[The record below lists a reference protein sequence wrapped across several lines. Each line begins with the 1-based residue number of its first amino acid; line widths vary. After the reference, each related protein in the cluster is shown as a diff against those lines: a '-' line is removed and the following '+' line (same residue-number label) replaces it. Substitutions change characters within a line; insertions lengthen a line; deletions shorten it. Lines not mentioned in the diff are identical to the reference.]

1 MEEKNDDNLD
11 RAWNVIYDVM
21 VKEHYWRDDKPF
33 RYNKVA
39 DRIIILLKKEGL
51 LDV

>member
-1 MEEKNDDNLD
+1 MEEKHDDNLE
-11 RAWNVIYDVM
+11 RAWNIIYDVM
-21 VKEHYWRDDKPF
+21 VKEHYRPDDKPF